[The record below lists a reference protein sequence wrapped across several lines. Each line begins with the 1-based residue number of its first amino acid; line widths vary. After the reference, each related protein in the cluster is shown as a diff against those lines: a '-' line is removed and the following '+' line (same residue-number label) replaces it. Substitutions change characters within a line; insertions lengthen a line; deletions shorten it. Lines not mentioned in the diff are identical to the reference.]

1 MAITERDITI
11 CGHGGGRPSLK
22 VMTNYLQT
30 RYNSIAPNG
39 KHKGII
45 VVRRLKGM
53 TDKKRQEFHD
63 AYKIILGRN
72 YYSQDKR
79 YYVYTKYRDGYYYSD
94 CSSSYCAALKRIGYN
109 ISLLSTAG
117 IYWSSLFEDVPVKIK
132 DGHITNPEI
141 LKVGDALLFVG
152 NDPSRPKQ
160 IGHIESVYEI
170 KGKVIYKED
179 TTTPTTSTTTITTTT
194 STTKASVPYLGVI
207 TASALNVRSGVGT
220 SYNIIRT
227 ITQNTP
233 VYITKEQD
241 NWGYIGD
248 GWVSLKYVTKKA
260 SMTGKV
266 IASALNVRKEPVNGA
281 IIKAIRKNTKVTIT
295 KLDLAGAW
303 GYDSIS
309 KGWVS
314 LKYIKF

>member
-1 MAITERDITI
+1 MAITEKDITI

-22 VMTNYLQT
+22 VMTNYFQT

-72 YYSQDKR
+72 YYSQDRR

-117 IYWSSLFEDVPVKIK
+117 IYWSDLFEDVPVKIEN
-132 DGHITNPEI
+132 GHIMNPEI

-152 NDPSRPKQ
+152 NDPSRPRQ

-170 KGKVIYKED
+170 KGKVVYKED
-179 TTTPTTSTTTITTTT
+179 SSTTTPTTTT
-194 STTKASVPYLGVI
+194 SSSTSTATSTSYLGIV
-207 TASALNVRSGVGT
+207 TASALNVRSDAGT
-220 SYNIIRT
+220 NNSIVKTVKNG
-227 ITQNTP
+227 QP
-233 VYITKEQD
+233 VYITKVKD
-241 NWGYIGD
+241 GWGYIGY
-248 GWVSLKYVTKKA
+248 GWVSLKYISKK
-260 SMTGKV
+260 SSITGKV
-266 IASALNVRKEPVNGA
+266 TASALNVRKAPINGDIKRA
-281 IIKAIRKNTKVTIT
+281 IKNGTKVTIT
-295 KLDLAGAW
+295 KFNEENTWA
-303 GYDSIS
+303 YDSIT

-314 LKYIKF
+314 LKFIKF